1 MCGQFLYRFA
11 SETGGTPKGVP
22 IPLECATFRCADR
35 PYVILYPFSLTL
47 SSYMVDMSG
56 VLGDISR
63 VTKAL
68 PLYLLLGR
76 VVTDEVMPFSFVVST
91 LSKEMVLAAATDH
104 ERRVWIEQLRYAG
117 GLQYYKHVK
126 IPVWWGWCIQRQAWC
141 IQRPTCAMPLSIKG
155 LT

>member
-1 MCGQFLYRFA
+1 
-11 SETGGTPKGVP
+11 
-22 IPLECATFRCADR
+22 
-35 PYVILYPFSLTL
+35 
-47 SSYMVDMSG
+47 MVDMSG

-104 ERRVWIEQLRYAG
+104 ERRVWIEQLR
-117 GLQYYKHVK
+117 
-126 IPVWWGWCIQRQAWC
+126 
-141 IQRPTCAMPLSIKG
+141 
-155 LT
+155 